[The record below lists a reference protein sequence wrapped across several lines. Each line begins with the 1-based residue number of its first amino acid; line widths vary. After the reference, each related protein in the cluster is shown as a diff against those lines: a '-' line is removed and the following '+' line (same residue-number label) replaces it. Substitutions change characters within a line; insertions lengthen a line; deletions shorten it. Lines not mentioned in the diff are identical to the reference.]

1 MSVGS
6 NWKQSEHTKELL
18 KSSSFLSSEELKS
31 IIKDSGISRE
41 HLGKKLGVTYNHL
54 GRLINRIEL
63 RESKPVYE
71 YGIRWIIQ
79 QWAEA
84 EHGKDQE

>member
-6 NWKQSEHTKELL
+6 NWEQSAHTKELL
-18 KSSSFLSSEELKS
+18 KSSSFLSSEELKA
-31 IIKDSGISRE
+31 IIKDSGISRDY
-41 HLGKKLGVTYNHL
+41 LGDKLGVTYNHL

-63 RESKPVYE
+63 RESKPAYE

-79 QWAEA
+79 QWASHE
-84 EHGKDQE
+84 KDQE